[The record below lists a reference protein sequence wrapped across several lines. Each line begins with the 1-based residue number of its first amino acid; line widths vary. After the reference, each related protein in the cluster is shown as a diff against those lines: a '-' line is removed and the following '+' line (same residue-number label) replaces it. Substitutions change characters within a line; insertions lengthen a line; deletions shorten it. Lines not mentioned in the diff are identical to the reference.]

1 MRLDTPV
8 AKRTRRRQKLQHG
21 DLSRLT
27 DEQLLDVRMCDL
39 NGALNC
45 SFVEERFDRLYSEL
59 ELRGIRYRPHYWL
72 SEEWFSPD
80 EVPGIAI
87 PFYLGHRRLMRL
99 ERSQML
105 EVEGGTTDWCMRILR
120 HEAGHAIDTAYRLRG
135 RRAFREVFGRAS
147 QKYPEFYQPKPFSKS
162 FVHHLD
168 MWYAQA
174 HPVEDFAETFAVWLR
189 PRSRWR
195 SQYKNWPALKKLEF
209 VDDLMKTIRHER
221 PAVTTRERVEPI
233 RGIRKTLRNHYSQKR
248 LHYGVDRPGFFD
260 GDLRRLFSNSP
271 EHAKNLAAASFLN
284 RVRADIRQAVSRWTG
299 EYQYTIDQVLYEMIQ
314 SCRELK
320 LRLKTT
326 EEETKRDAIVLVTV
340 QTMNYLHG
348 GHHRVAL

>member
-105 EVEGGTTDWCMRILR
+105 EVEGGTTD
-120 HEAGHAIDTAYRLRG
+120 
-135 RRAFREVFGRAS
+135 
-147 QKYPEFYQPKPFSKS
+147 
-162 FVHHLD
+162 
-168 MWYAQA
+168 
-174 HPVEDFAETFAVWLR
+174 
-189 PRSRWR
+189 
-195 SQYKNWPALKKLEF
+195 
-209 VDDLMKTIRHER
+209 
-221 PAVTTRERVEPI
+221 
-233 RGIRKTLRNHYSQKR
+233 
-248 LHYGVDRPGFFD
+248 
-260 GDLRRLFSNSP
+260 
-271 EHAKNLAAASFLN
+271 
-284 RVRADIRQAVSRWTG
+284 
-299 EYQYTIDQVLYEMIQ
+299 
-314 SCRELK
+314 
-320 LRLKTT
+320 
-326 EEETKRDAIVLVTV
+326 
-340 QTMNYLHG
+340 
-348 GHHRVAL
+348 